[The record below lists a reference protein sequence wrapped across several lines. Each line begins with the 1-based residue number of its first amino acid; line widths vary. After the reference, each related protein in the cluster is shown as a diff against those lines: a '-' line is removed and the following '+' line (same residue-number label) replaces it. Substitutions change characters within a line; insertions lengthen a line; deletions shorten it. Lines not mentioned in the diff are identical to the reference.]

1 MNVTQSYYIIVSI
14 GGDYMFGDRLRS
26 LRENKNLTQQKV
38 ADDLNI
44 KRENLSNYER
54 NKREPDYEMLKKL
67 AEYYGVSRSYI
78 LGETDKKHYWELN
91 DKDERSIQK
100 DLQKMIDD
108 LSNSDAFAY
117 SKEDGEMDENTKKL
131 LIMSLE
137 NSLRIAKEESKKRFT
152 PKKYRK

>member
-1 MNVTQSYYIIVSI
+1 
-14 GGDYMFGDRLRS
+14 MFGDRLRS
-26 LRENKNLTQQKV
+26 LREDKGLTQQKV

-78 LGETDKKHYWELN
+78 LGETDKKHYWELTE
-91 DKDERSIQK
+91 KDNRSIQK

-152 PKKYRK
+152 PKKYRE

>member
-1 MNVTQSYYIIVSI
+1 
-14 GGDYMFGDRLRS
+14 MFGDRLRS

-78 LGETDKKHYWELN
+78 
-91 DKDERSIQK
+91 
-100 DLQKMIDD
+100 
-108 LSNSDAFAY
+108 
-117 SKEDGEMDENTKKL
+117 
-131 LIMSLE
+131 
-137 NSLRIAKEESKKRFT
+137 
-152 PKKYRK
+152 

>member
-1 MNVTQSYYIIVSI
+1 
-14 GGDYMFGDRLRS
+14 MFGENLMKLRKA
-26 LRENKNLTQQKV
+26 NNLTQEEL
-38 ADDLNI
+38 A
-44 KRENLSNYER
+44 
-54 NKREPDYEMLKKL
+54 KKL
-67 AEYYGVSRSYI
+67 GVARTTYSSYEQNRRMPDI
-78 LGETDKKHYWELN
+78 DVQNKIADLFEVSLDYLHGRTDKKNYWELTG
-91 DKDERSIQK
+91 KDERSIQR

>member
-1 MNVTQSYYIIVSI
+1 
-14 GGDYMFGDRLRS
+14 
-26 LRENKNLTQQKV
+26 
-38 ADDLNI
+38 
-44 KRENLSNYER
+44 
-54 NKREPDYEMLKKL
+54 
-67 AEYYGVSRSYI
+67 
-78 LGETDKKHYWELN
+78 ELN

-152 PKKYRK
+152 PKKYRN

>member
-1 MNVTQSYYIIVSI
+1 MGT
-14 GGDYMFGDRLRS
+14 GGGYMFGDRLRS
-26 LRENKNLTQQKV
+26 LREDKGLTQQKV

-78 LGETDKKHYWELN
+78 LGETDKKHYWELTE
-91 DKDERSIQK
+91 KDNRSIQK

-152 PKKYRK
+152 PKKYRE

>member
-1 MNVTQSYYIIVSI
+1 
-14 GGDYMFGDRLRS
+14 MFGENLMKLRKA
-26 LRENKNLTQQKV
+26 NNLTQEEL
-38 ADDLNI
+38 A
-44 KRENLSNYER
+44 
-54 NKREPDYEMLKKL
+54 KKL
-67 AEYYGVSRSYI
+67 GVARTTYSSYEQNRRMPDI
-78 LGETDKKHYWELN
+78 DVQNKIADLFEVSLDYLHGRTDKKHYWELN

>member
-1 MNVTQSYYIIVSI
+1 
-14 GGDYMFGDRLRS
+14 MFGENLMKLRKA
-26 LRENKNLTQQKV
+26 NNLTQEEL
-38 ADDLNI
+38 A
-44 KRENLSNYER
+44 
-54 NKREPDYEMLKKL
+54 KKL
-67 AEYYGVSRSYI
+67 GVARTTYSSYEQNRRMPDI
-78 LGETDKKHYWELN
+78 DVQNKIADLFEVSLDYLHGRTDKKNYWELTG
-91 DKDERSIQK
+91 KDERSIQR

-117 SKEDGEMDENTKKL
+117 SKEDGEMDENTRQL

>member
-1 MNVTQSYYIIVSI
+1 MGT
-14 GGDYMFGDRLRS
+14 GGGFMFGDRLRS
-26 LRENKNLTQQKV
+26 LREDKGLTQQKV

-78 LGETDKKHYWELN
+78 LGETDKKHYWELTE
-91 DKDERSIQK
+91 KDNRSIQK

-152 PKKYRK
+152 PKKYRE

>member
-1 MNVTQSYYIIVSI
+1 
-14 GGDYMFGDRLRS
+14 
-26 LRENKNLTQQKV
+26 
-38 ADDLNI
+38 
-44 KRENLSNYER
+44 
-54 NKREPDYEMLKKL
+54 
-67 AEYYGVSRSYI
+67 
-78 LGETDKKHYWELN
+78 
-91 DKDERSIQK
+91 
-100 DLQKMIDD
+100 QKMIDD